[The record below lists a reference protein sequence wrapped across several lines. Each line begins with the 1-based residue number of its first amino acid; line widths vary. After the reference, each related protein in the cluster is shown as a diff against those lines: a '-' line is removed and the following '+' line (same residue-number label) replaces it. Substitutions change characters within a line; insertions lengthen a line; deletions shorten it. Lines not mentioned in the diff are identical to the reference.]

1 LSSGLTSVIT
11 TLSQVGSVISGMS
24 QYIAPIAA
32 LALALVG
39 LAGAL
44 TLVGI
49 AGMSSLPGL
58 LAIAA
63 IGTVAVGVG
72 SLLGLGGDE
81 TGGGEDGVGGGNSA
95 LLEEIKGLRADL
107 SAGKVA
113 VYMDGQKVTAAV
125 SKVVDRIG
133 SNSYAV

>member
-1 LSSGLTSVIT
+1 MGSIISTI
-11 TLSQVGSVISGMS
+11 SQVGSVISGIF

-49 AGMSSLPGL
+49 AGMASLPGL

-63 IGTVAVGVG
+63 IGTIAVGVG
-72 SLLGLGGDE
+72 SLLGFGGDE
-81 TGGGEDGVGGGNSA
+81 TTGEDGASGGNSA